1 MTYALYVTHPQ
12 VRIEPDVPVPRWGL
26 SAEGWARAH
35 AFADH
40 PLVRDARR
48 FVSSRENKALQL
60 ASCLADPRGIA
71 VESWENFGENDRSS
85 TGFVPQERFVLLAE
99 RFFGAPND
107 SAEGW
112 ETAAAA
118 QARIVAAVEACLA
131 LHDPQLPI
139 VFCGHGA
146 VGTLLKCALA
156 GRPIALVEDQRFRAH
171 AGGGNV
177 FLFRLADR
185 RLFSDWVAMEDLP
198 PYLPY

>member
-12 VRIEPDVPVPRWGL
+12 VRIDPDVPVPRWGL
-26 SAEGWARAH
+26 SAEGWARAQG
-35 AFADH
+35 FAHH
-40 PLVRDARR
+40 PLVKGARR
-48 FVSSRENKALQL
+48 VVSSRENKALQL
-60 ASCLADPRGIA
+60 ASCLADPLGIS
-71 VESWENFGENDRSS
+71 VESAENFGENDRSS

-112 ETAAAA
+112 ETAIAA
-118 QARIVAAVEACLA
+118 QARIVAAVEASLA
-131 LHDPQLPI
+131 LQDTQSPI

-156 GRPIALVEDQRFRAH
+156 GRPIALAEDQRFRAH

-177 FLFRLADR
+177 LLFRLADR
-185 RLFSDWVAMEDLP
+185 RLFGDWVPMEELP
-198 PYLPY
+198 AYLPY